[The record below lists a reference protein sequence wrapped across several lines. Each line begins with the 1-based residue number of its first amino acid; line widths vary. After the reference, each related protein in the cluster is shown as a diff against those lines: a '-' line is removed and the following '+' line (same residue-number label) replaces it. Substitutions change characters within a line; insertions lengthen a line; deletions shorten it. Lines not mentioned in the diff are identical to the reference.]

1 MSNRRKTKKPRGA
14 GSPDDALRLLGGQ
27 GTGASPRQGQL
38 HAVGSQ
44 TIVGGK
50 RVAKRPLPALPE
62 AAATSVH
69 VVKVSLHDAFPPI
82 WRRLELP
89 SAMTLDRL
97 HEIVQELFG
106 WNGFHLH
113 VFETAYGEFGSPS
126 WRGSSDRSDEAAVA
140 LAQVAGEEGA
150 EMVYVYDFGDGW
162 RHDIVVEKIAPAS
175 PGVAYP
181 RCTAGRGTE
190 TPDEDSGGIWA
201 FNAQRAED
209 AADDPALSYSVAEI
223 DAEVETEMLAYLAKV
238 IVPGS

>member
-1 MSNRRKTKKPRGA
+1 
-14 GSPDDALRLLGGQ
+14 
-27 GTGASPRQGQL
+27 
-38 HAVGSQ
+38 
-44 TIVGGK
+44 
-50 RVAKRPLPALPE
+50 LPE

-69 VVKVSLHDAFPPI
+69 VVKVSLHDAFPPV

-97 HEIVQELFG
+97 HEIAQEVFN
-106 WNGFHLH
+106 WNGFHSH
-113 VFETAYGEFGSPS
+113 AFETAYGEFGSPS
-126 WRGSSDRSDEAAVA
+126 SRGSSDRSDEAAVA

-150 EMVYVYDFGDGW
+150 EMVYVYGIGDDW
-162 RHDIVVEKIAPAS
+162 RHDIVVEKIVPAA

-181 RCTAGRGTE
+181 RCTAGRGTQ

-209 AADDPALSYSVAEI
+209 AADDPALSYSVDEI
-223 DAEVETEMLAYLAKV
+223 DAEVETEMLAYLAMV